1 MNTFEN
7 LLINYFGCATPV
19 FDTNTGGLTA
29 SGKKAYRQLKD
40 LISELDSIKVLSKI
54 DVINSLDKI
63 TETHV
68 LVSQLNSLNPE
79 LEHLRKAVVGRSLFT
94 YDSWNGSSMTI
105 TVEGVE
111 ILDKSIHFTGPN
123 CWGNRS
129 GIYVDKD
136 SLEELI
142 ATGEATKYNTI
153 ERCNVQI
160 NWKLK

>member
-111 ILDKSIHFTGPN
+111 ILEIGRAH
-123 CWGNRS
+123 
-129 GIYVDKD
+129 V
-136 SLEELI
+136 
-142 ATGEATKYNTI
+142 
-153 ERCNVQI
+153 
-160 NWKLK
+160 